1 MSETQPTRPSP
12 TPKTVKDV
20 AEIADKL
27 KEEIC
32 CLIYQYDFPPQRCE
46 DFERL
51 KHKSLERYHN
61 IPMTHWIVKA
71 LYSLFTE
78 STAELQRERQE
89 AFKLYTDIKLMLDNE
104 IMRNDQ
110 LRAQLDELT
119 KLPMPLP
126 SDPTTPFYKETME
139 QAKQLREMATRTG
152 DIQADRLERISRKLN
167 YMNDAFTCT
176 ANFVPM
182 QLEVHELKKQI
193 VELRRQMDK
202 PIQ

>member
-20 AEIADKL
+20 AEIASDSAIIPRGLEEML
-27 KEEIC
+27 KSKSCMIAYGIRHYTPTTIAEI
-32 CLIYQYDFPPQRCE
+32 
-46 DFERL
+46 
-51 KHKSLERYHN
+51 
-61 IPMTHWIVKA
+61 V
-71 LYSLFTE
+71 TE
-78 STAELQRERQE
+78 STAELQQRCDRLKE
-89 AFKLYTDIKLMLDNE
+89 
-104 IMRNDQ
+104 Q
-110 LRAQLDELT
+110 LAELT